1 MIEVISDGSPEE
13 QQIFANWALR
23 RLQDE
28 ELTLEDIVPFYAYA
42 VKRNGKAAAVVLWNN
57 YRRLKHGADI
67 RVIIAADDPKWCLPG
82 VLRELF
88 AYPFVHLGC
97 TRITAVIKDG
107 NARSLKLCRGLG
119 FRKEGVL
126 RRGYNG
132 KSNAIVLSMLR
143 EECEWLKPRKE
154 RLDGKKEHTKPSQA
168 ARSRKNGQGA
178 VRSQQRGSDR
188 VDAPKRNRH
197 IRANGTDD
205 VRAQG

>member
-13 QQIFANWALR
+13 QAIFANWALR
-23 RLQDE
+23 RLKEE
-28 ELTLEDIVPFYAYA
+28 ELTIDDIVPFYAYA

-57 YRRLKHGADI
+57 YRRLRYGADI
-67 RVIIAADDPKWCLPG
+67 RVIIASDDPKWCLPG

-119 FRKEGVL
+119 FRKEGIL

-132 KSNAIVLSMLR
+132 KSNAILLSMLR
-143 EECEWLKPRKE
+143 EECKWLLPREE
-154 RLDGKKEHTKPSQA
+154 RLNGKKERTEPSEA
-168 ARSRKNGQGA
+168 ARSSENGSGSVRGKQG
-178 VRSQQRGSDR
+178 SPDR
-188 VDAPKRNRH
+188 VDASKRNRH
-197 IRANGTDD
+197 LRADREHD
-205 VRAQG
+205 VRP